1 MDSILKIIKDY
12 SPGPFKIWL
21 GPYLGIVIVKPED
34 VQVII
39 FYYNINKFIFF
50 ENSKCIKKKGNLYI
64 FILLTFSAFWV
75 RKVIVN
81 CNNKFSHLMH

>member
-34 VQVII
+34 VQVIF
-39 FYYNINKFIFF
+39 FYYNTKHTII
-50 ENSKCIKKKGNLYI
+50 
-64 FILLTFSAFWV
+64 
-75 RKVIVN
+75 
-81 CNNKFSHLMH
+81 HLIRL